1 MNLWKCIL
9 KTFLIMSLM
18 VIFFI
23 FSGCSDPDPRKG
35 LTADSVNV
43 AMSLSN
49 KGLVLFSQDNKP
61 VFLGTFSGVS
71 SPRAVVIRN
80 LTRHQIRIPYWRSP
94 CPCIE
99 FVETPEEIAPGEE
112 VKVTFTVDPASY
124 DGPIFKN
131 LPLICEFADRETTLF
146 IPVGFVAK
154 SAESEP
160 FESTLQTETGKQ
172 IEYLEYSPRDAE
184 QYRNA
189 GAWIFA
195 GKNCSECNYLKAN
208 FFPQVFPKGTR
219 IVLVDID
226 NRENLDLLLK
236 LEKKLSIAFPGNAP
250 VLFYKNKLTYGAD
263 AIKQLFASRIQ

>member
-1 MNLWKCIL
+1 MNSLKWIL
-9 KTFLIMSLM
+9 KTLPVMSL
-18 VIFFI
+18 VIMFFI
-23 FSGCSDPDPRKG
+23 YSGCSDPDPRKG

-49 KGLVLFSQDNKP
+49 KELMLFSLDNKP

-71 SPRAVVIRN
+71 SPRTVVIRN
-80 LTRHQIRIPYWRSP
+80 LTPHQIRIPYWRSP

-99 FVETPEEIAPGEE
+99 YMETPEEIAPGKE
-112 VKVTFTVDPASY
+112 VKVTFIVDPASY

-131 LPLICEFADRETTLF
+131 LPLICEFANRETTLF
-146 IPVGFVAK
+146 IPVGFIAK
-154 SAESEP
+154 TAEGEP
-160 FESTLQTETGKQ
+160 FDATQQTETGKQ
-172 IEYLEYSPRDAE
+172 IEYLEYSPQDAK
-184 QYRNA
+184 QYRDA

-219 IVLVDID
+219 IVQVDID
-226 NRENLDLLLK
+226 SRENLDLLLK
-236 LEKKLSIAFPGNAP
+236 LEKSLNIASPGNAP

-263 AIKQLFASRIQ
+263 AIKQLFASRVQ

>member
-61 VFLGTFSGVS
+61 VFLGTFSGMS

-112 VKVTFTVDPASY
+112 VKVAFTVDPASY

-172 IEYLEYSPRDAE
+172 IEYLEYSPRDAV
-184 QYRNA
+184 QKCR
-189 GAWIFA
+189 GMDF
-195 GKNCSECNYLKAN
+195 C
-208 FFPQVFPKGTR
+208 R
-219 IVLVDID
+219 
-226 NRENLDLLLK
+226 
-236 LEKKLSIAFPGNAP
+236 KKLFRM
-250 VLFYKNKLTYGAD
+250 
-263 AIKQLFASRIQ
+263 QLFESQLFPAGFSKRNQDCPGGYRQQGKP

>member
-160 FESTLQTETGKQ
+160 FESTLQKCRGMDFC
-172 IEYLEYSPRDAE
+172 R
-184 QYRNA
+184 
-189 GAWIFA
+189 
-195 GKNCSECNYLKAN
+195 
-208 FFPQVFPKGTR
+208 
-219 IVLVDID
+219 
-226 NRENLDLLLK
+226 
-236 LEKKLSIAFPGNAP
+236 KKLFRM
-250 VLFYKNKLTYGAD
+250 
-263 AIKQLFASRIQ
+263 QLFESQLFPAGFSKRNQDCPGGYRQQGKP

>member
-80 LTRHQIRIPYWRSP
+80 LTRHQNS
-94 CPCIE
+94 
-99 FVETPEEIAPGEE
+99 
-112 VKVTFTVDPASY
+112 
-124 DGPIFKN
+124 
-131 LPLICEFADRETTLF
+131 
-146 IPVGFVAK
+146 
-154 SAESEP
+154 
-160 FESTLQTETGKQ
+160 
-172 IEYLEYSPRDAE
+172 
-184 QYRNA
+184 
-189 GAWIFA
+189 
-195 GKNCSECNYLKAN
+195 
-208 FFPQVFPKGTR
+208 
-219 IVLVDID
+219 
-226 NRENLDLLLK
+226 LL
-236 LEKKLSIAFPGNAP
+236 AFP
-250 VLFYKNKLTYGAD
+250 LSLY
-263 AIKQLFASRIQ
+263 RIRGDSGRNCTGRRSQSHIHR

>member
-1 MNLWKCIL
+1 M
-9 KTFLIMSLM
+9 
-18 VIFFI
+18 
-23 FSGCSDPDPRKG
+23 
-35 LTADSVNV
+35 
-43 AMSLSN
+43 
-49 KGLVLFSQDNKP
+49 
-61 VFLGTFSGVS
+61 
-71 SPRAVVIRN
+71 IRN

-189 GAWIFA
+189 GAWILQEKLFRMQLFE
-195 GKNCSECNYLKAN
+195 SQL
-208 FFPQVFPKGTR
+208 FPQVFPKGTR

-236 LEKKLSIAFPGNAP
+236 LEKKLSIASPGNAP
-250 VLFYKNKLTYGAD
+250 VLFTKINSHTELMPSSSFLPAGFNK
-263 AIKQLFASRIQ
+263 QPVP